1 MIKTIAKHPI
11 VISNKK
17 NKKKMIDKNNQ
28 LGIRINDVAF
38 ISMIKLNIPNV
49 MKNIK
54 MENNKRR
61 TPTIFANTDMA
72 LKP

>member
-1 MIKTIAKHPI
+1 MKTIAKHPI
-11 VISNKK
+11 VIRSKK

-28 LGIRINDVAF
+28 LGITINDVAF
-38 ISMIKLNIPNV
+38 TSMITVNIANV
-49 MKNIK
+49 IKNIK

-61 TPTIFANTDMA
+61 TPTILANTEMA